1 MLYDSQGHFIEHQE
15 ISYEKHEIRTN
26 PDHYE
31 PIAKKV
37 STSVPQI
44 RRDFTNRFS
53 NGARYL
59 EAAGRKFDQPT
70 FHARRI
76 MELQDLYDDDT
87 LDRFIGLAVDEGKM
101 DIKLFK
107 EMLREYNSGE
117 RKLPEAN
124 ETESTTL
131 IIGTTA
137 TSELTRSCSYYE
149 NYAKEVL
156 NA

>member
-15 ISYEKHEIRTN
+15 ISYGKHEIRTN

-31 PIAKKV
+31 SIAKKV

-87 LDRFIGLAVDEGKM
+87 LNRFIGIAVDEGKM
-101 DIKLFK
+101 DIKSFK
-107 EMLREYNSGE
+107 KMLREYNSGE
-117 RKLPEAN
+117 RKIPKDN
-124 ETESTTL
+124 
-131 IIGTTA
+131 
-137 TSELTRSCSYYE
+137 
-149 NYAKEVL
+149 